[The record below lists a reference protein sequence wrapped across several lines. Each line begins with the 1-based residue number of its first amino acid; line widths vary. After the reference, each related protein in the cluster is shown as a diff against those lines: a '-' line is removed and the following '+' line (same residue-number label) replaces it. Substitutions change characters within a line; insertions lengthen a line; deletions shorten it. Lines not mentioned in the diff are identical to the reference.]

1 MKLQEEM
8 DKEHNKLTGDMTRKL
23 DTLARG
29 IENLSESLARVHHL
43 LAIRALVDPATI
55 PVPAP
60 GGPPPPPPP
69 PPPPHFAKSMPTSPS
84 PGSRKMNESEG
95 FGAVLNQLK
104 SQDPKKRLKKT
115 SSRFSVPQS
124 PSGSETSGSGETT
137 DSD

>member
-1 MKLQEEM
+1 
-8 DKEHNKLTGDMTRKL
+8 
-23 DTLARG
+23 
-29 IENLSESLARVHHL
+29 
-43 LAIRALVDPATI
+43 
-55 PVPAP
+55 
-60 GGPPPPPPP
+60 
-69 PPPPHFAKSMPTSPS
+69 
-84 PGSRKMNESEG
+84 MNESEG